1 MSNVRFGTIHM
12 CMVFNVD
19 FSFFPHKQKAFSCVA
34 CVISYDVI
42 MLNFVARDCNDYKW
56 ELVWS

>member
-1 MSNVRFGTIHM
+1 M